1 MHNIMITKYLTF
13 LEKLFLDLRFEPITS
28 RNISQGIGIFTL
40 FVVSFLLYF
49 LMKQFLLKVVDKWIR
64 KSKTKYDDY
73 FLGRKLEGRLSMLI
87 PIYLIK
93 AFLYDFAPDLDTV
106 DSFIIVWTRVGEVI
120 TYTGIILSIV
130 DSLSDIYS
138 SFDVSKHKP
147 IKGVIQVIKII
158 MIIVC
163 VLLVIAVLTNKNLSN
178 IFIGLGTLSAVLML
192 VFKDPILGFVGGIQ
206 LTTNDMIRIG
216 DWIVKGNADGNVID
230 VGLTTVKVQNWD
242 NTISTI
248 PTYSLISDPFI
259 NWRGMTESG
268 GRRIARAIVIDADTV
283 KFCTPEMLE
292 RYKKFQLVTDY
303 ITKKESEITEYNKQN
318 NVDTSNLV
326 NGRRQTNLGIFRA
339 YLTAYL
345 KQNQNINH
353 DMTMMVRQKPP
364 TEFGIPM
371 EVYCFSKIKTWAE
384 YEAIQGDIF
393 DHVYAVV
400 KQFDLK
406 VYQKPSSHSLNELLK
421 KMN

>member
-1 MHNIMITKYLTF
+1 MITKYLSF
-13 LEKLFLDLRFEPITS
+13 LEKLFLDLRFEPITA
-28 RNISQGIGIFTL
+28 RNISQSIGIVTL

-49 LMKQFLLKVVDKWIR
+49 LMKQFLLRVVDNWIR

-87 PIYLIK
+87 PIYMTK
-93 AFLYDFAPDLDTV
+93 AFLYDVAPDFDTV
-106 DSFIIVWTRVGEVI
+106 NSFIIVWTRVGEVM
-120 TYTGIILSIV
+120 TYTGIILSFV

-138 SFDVSKHKP
+138 SFDISKHKP
-147 IKGVIQVIKII
+147 LKGMIQVIRVLSII
-158 MIIVC
+158 IC
-163 VLLVIAVLTNKNLSN
+163 ALLVIAVLTNRDLSN

-206 LTTNDMIRIG
+206 LTSNDMIRIG

-248 PTYSLISDPFI
+248 PTYSLIAEPFI
-259 NWRGMTESG
+259 NWRGMAESG

-292 RYKKFQLVTDY
+292 KYKKFQLVADY
-303 ITKKESEITEYNKQN
+303 ITKKESEITEYNQQN
-318 NVDTSNLV
+318 NVDTSSLV

-339 YLTAYL
+339 YLTEYL

-353 DMTMMVRQKPP
+353 DMVTMVRQKTP
-364 TEFGIPM
+364 TEYGIPM
-371 EVYCFSKIKTWAE
+371 EIYCFSKQKALTE

-406 VYQKPSSHSLNELLK
+406 VYQKPSSNSLNELLK
-421 KMN
+421 KMD